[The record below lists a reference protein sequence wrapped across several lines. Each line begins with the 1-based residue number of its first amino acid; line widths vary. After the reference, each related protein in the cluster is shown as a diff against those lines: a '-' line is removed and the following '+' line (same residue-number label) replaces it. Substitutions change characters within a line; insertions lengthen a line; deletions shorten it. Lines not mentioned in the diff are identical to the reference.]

1 MEEKFNVA
9 HIGGRSGTIDFPKDT
24 SFNDSIN
31 YSIFEAD
38 ESCVEQ
44 IKRTN
49 PFANIYPF
57 CIDEKDG
64 ERDFYV
70 NLNTYTSS
78 FLKPND
84 THLQYYI
91 QQGDKKDKNKSD
103 MLLNEMWKPIR
114 TIKLKTYSL
123 DTLTKTKKIPEINF
137 LSLDAGGCEHDVLKG
152 SLECLKKSI
161 IAIKVEINFV
171 EMNKN
176 LKLFSEVDKLLR
188 EHNFFLAEIYQFD
201 HVYKERIPVEFRG
214 MKIPLQGEATYFYNP
229 DKVQLDNKINF
240 VNKLEKLAFA
250 FVVFG
255 FTDLSFRALNKIY
268 SNKLN
273 FNESTSYQ
281 KFLKEFYFKIKNNK
295 SILPKLWHENLN
307 NNYSE
312 KVSEFDKSVDIEY
325 FKKSIYSKAIARLT
339 KNPFLFFKILLKYI
353 LKKIKLF
360 FINLI
365 PVRFII
371 KRNSK
376 FGNYLKKYKLFLAAD
391 RINSQ
396 R

>member
-152 SLECLKKSI
+152 SLECLKKPLGFIPKI
-161 IAIKVEINFV
+161 I
-171 EMNKN
+171 
-176 LKLFSEVDKLLR
+176 
-188 EHNFFLAEIYQFD
+188 
-201 HVYKERIPVEFRG
+201 
-214 MKIPLQGEATYFYNP
+214 
-229 DKVQLDNKINF
+229 
-240 VNKLEKLAFA
+240 
-250 FVVFG
+250 
-255 FTDLSFRALNKIY
+255 
-268 SNKLN
+268 
-273 FNESTSYQ
+273 
-281 KFLKEFYFKIKNNK
+281 
-295 SILPKLWHENLN
+295 
-307 NNYSE
+307 
-312 KVSEFDKSVDIEY
+312 
-325 FKKSIYSKAIARLT
+325 
-339 KNPFLFFKILLKYI
+339 
-353 LKKIKLF
+353 
-360 FINLI
+360 
-365 PVRFII
+365 
-371 KRNSK
+371 
-376 FGNYLKKYKLFLAAD
+376 
-391 RINSQ
+391 
-396 R
+396 